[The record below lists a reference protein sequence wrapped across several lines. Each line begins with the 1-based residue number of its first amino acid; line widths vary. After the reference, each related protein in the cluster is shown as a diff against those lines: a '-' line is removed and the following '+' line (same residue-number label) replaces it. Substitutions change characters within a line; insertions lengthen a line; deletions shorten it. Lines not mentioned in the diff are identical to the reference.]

1 MGAVLGAEIDDGV
14 PAPAA
19 GAVLNMGDSAH
30 AADAAAVATGGV
42 LNAGDGA
49 RAADAANAANAAE
62 AAEGR
67 NLSDATNAA
76 STLPDAP
83 LADAATATAAVI
95 SAEPNAQ
102 EPAAETAT
110 ERPRTVLLIA
120 VCKYSDSSALWTVMV
135 RDSNGRLAFPSCPH
149 APDTTARK
157 ALAYGMQVQ
166 GIASCGLLLAPYH
179 RYRLT
184 QHFTLDE
191 PERDS
196 RGTTTAVY
204 TARFHPRNMPA
215 ERGDPA
221 APGSVVILKMADVL
235 MHTDLASDHLMAL
248 IMVLGGCNGHEPLP
262 GGIRMLA
269 DNEQHLTAQMK
280 TGFNGGPYP
289 GNQVALDTLVSAYAM
304 HSKRNTDDDSDDDSD
319 DDVFCA

>member
-1 MGAVLGAEIDDGV
+1 MGAVLGAE
-14 PAPAA
+14 AA
-19 GAVLNMGDSAH
+19 GAGAGACAAGAASASG
-30 AADAAAVATGGV
+30 ASGAGW
-42 LNAGDGA
+42 NAGDGA
-49 RAADAANAANAAE
+49 HVVDITDVVDVVDVVNVADVAYVADVEDGADDADGADGADGAYGKNSSDTSSADVAAA
-62 AAEGR
+62 
-67 NLSDATNAA
+67 
-76 STLPDAP
+76 
-83 LADAATATAAVI
+83 I
-95 SAEPNAQ
+95 SADPNAQ
-102 EPAAETAT
+102 ESAAVTAT

-120 VCKYSDSSALWTVMV
+120 VCQYSKHYDSSALWTVMV
-135 RDSNGRLAFPSCPH
+135 RDSNGRLAFPSCPQ

-157 ALAYGMQVQ
+157 ALAYGMQ

-179 RYRLT
+179 IYRLT
-184 QHFTLDE
+184 HHFTLDE

-204 TARFHPRNMPA
+204 TAHFLPRNMPA

-235 MHTDLASDHLMAL
+235 MRTDLASDHLMAL

-269 DNEQHLTAQMK
+269 VKEQHLTAQMK

-289 GNQVALDTLVSAYAM
+289 GNQVALDALVSAYGM
-304 HSKRNTDDDSDDDSD
+304 HFKRHADDD
-319 DDVFCA
+319 DDVFRA